1 MKNPLM
7 FRLVFGLSLT
17 AALLAWSPSTHAAG
31 EGRLIIKRSPK
42 LGTNIIVDMMI
53 DGKKAGSL
61 TYGRT
66 FQTTL
71 PAGSH
76 VLSVLPTPRPVYKSR
91 WEMTLNVESGK
102 TYRLQVQSGPGHLVL
117 AK

>member
-1 MKNPLM
+1 MKNTLI
-7 FRLVFGLSLT
+7 FRLVFILTLT
-17 AALLAWSPSTHAAG
+17 AGFLAWAPTTHAAG
-31 EGRLIIKRSPK
+31 EGRLVVKRSPQ
-42 LGTNIIVDMMI
+42 LGTNIIVDLMI

-61 TYGRT
+61 TYGRS
-66 FQTTL
+66 FVTTL
-71 PAGSH
+71 PAGPH
-76 VLSVLPTPRPVYKSR
+76 VLSVLPTPRPIYKTR